1 MATFLLAS
9 QLFHTLIKVACMG
22 NFNHKMKDSLIE
34 VLNKAL
40 LKIFQFPKNVVIGNK
55 QHTGT
60 LKLVL

>member
-1 MATFLLAS
+1 MATFLLGS
-9 QLFHTLIKVACMG
+9 QLFHTLIKVACKG
-22 NFNHKMKDSLIE
+22 NSNHKMKDSLIE

-55 QHTGT
+55 QYTGS